1 MNIVISEFSSDSM
14 HYESYTHF
22 HGSQKDYV
30 VLPFQSDNNAERKN
44 FAARVCEYEFPGFDV
59 FAGGLEAE
67 ILADDGFAEDCAE
80 AVGIEVQHHKTIHR
94 GEY

>member
-1 MNIVISEFSSDSM
+1 M
-14 HYESYTHF
+14 HHF
-22 HGSQKDYV
+22 DALS
-30 VLPFQSDNNAERKN
+30 FQSDNNAKRKN
-44 FAARVCEYEFPGFDV
+44 FAARVGEYEFPGFDV

-94 GEY
+94 GED